1 MKMKKILNEWRKYS
15 LKENKKHAFDIKM
28 NAPPGW
34 FDRFREAIDKYDHSW
49 TQEFKQKYAQE
60 FAAIKPKE
68 LTYPI
73 DTIPYYAFRMFKHI
87 GQQAAIELMERKL
100 NAYLSTAQQGDLD
113 WLRDNLDTF
122 MRVAEETSANSP
134 YEAYPGSSA
143 FNGEIKDWF
152 LFGDAKDYF
161 KDMIRS
167 RLGEPKN
174 PPKPELQDSQADKE
188 KDEKLFGQRFDSDY
202 MKTLEKI
209 MAMKGI
215 KKEPPKRTRT
225 RRNK

>member
-1 MKMKKILNEWRKYS
+1 MKMKKILNEWRNFALNESKA
-15 LKENKKHAFDIKM
+15 HAFDIKM
-28 NAPPGW
+28 NAPAGW

-60 FAAIKPKE
+60 FAAINPKE

-73 DTIPYYAFRMFKHI
+73 DTIPYYAFRMLKHI

-113 WLRDNLDTF
+113 WLRDNLDKL

-174 PPKPELQDSQADKE
+174 PPKPELQDSQAELDN
-188 KDEKLFGQRFDSDY
+188 DEKILAQRFGPEY
-202 MKTLEKI
+202 MAALEKI

-215 KKEPPKRTRT
+215 KKEPPKRTR
-225 RRNK
+225 RKK

>member
-1 MKMKKILNEWRKYS
+1 MTMKKILNEWRKYS
-15 LKENKKHAFDIKM
+15 LNENKAHAFDIKM
-28 NAPPGW
+28 NAPAGW

-60 FAAIKPKE
+60 FSEIDPQE

-73 DTIPYYAFRMFKHI
+73 DTIPYYAFRMLKHI

-100 NAYLSTAQQGDLD
+100 NAYLSSAPQGDLD
-113 WLRDNLDTF
+113 WLRDNLDKL
-122 MRVAEETSANSP
+122 MRVAAQTSAASP

-167 RLGEPKN
+167 RLGEPVN
-174 PPKPELQDSQADKE
+174 DETPELQDTQADLDKDKE
-188 KDEKLFGQRFDSDY
+188 LFNKRFAGMS
-202 MKTLEKI
+202 M
-209 MAMKGI
+209 GPPPGW
-215 KKEPPKRTRT
+215 EPKKRTRT
-225 RRNK
+225 RRKK